1 MLNYFKKL
9 LTISAVLVSIH
20 ATAQEMNIQLAQK
33 GHAVDQS
40 LYGIFFEE
48 INHAGDGGL
57 YAELLLVYASP
68 EQLRS
73 TPMLSLQ
80 NHPLA
85 YKVSLCGL
93 VPNSDG
99 LYRLDDLESRFIEAI
114 NAY

>member
-1 MLNYFKKL
+1 
-9 LTISAVLVSIH
+9 
-20 ATAQEMNIQLAQK
+20 
-33 GHAVDQS
+33 
-40 LYGIFFEE
+40 
-48 INHAGDGGL
+48 
-57 YAELLLVYASP
+57 
-68 EQLRS
+68 
-73 TPMLSLQ
+73 MLSLQ